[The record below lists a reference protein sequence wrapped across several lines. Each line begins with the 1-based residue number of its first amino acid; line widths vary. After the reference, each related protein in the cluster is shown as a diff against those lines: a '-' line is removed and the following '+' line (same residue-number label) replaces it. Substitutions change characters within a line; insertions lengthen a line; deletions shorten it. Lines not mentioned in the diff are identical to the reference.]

1 MSRFKLSTRSR
12 SRLNGVKPALIGVVE
27 RAITL
32 TRVDFGVISGVRTP
46 AEQARLVASGASTT
60 HNSKHLTGDAVDVM
74 AYVGPQGRWEL
85 PLYYT
90 IAEAFRDAASQL
102 GVRIRWGGAWVE
114 LKPGMDP
121 KQEVKAYVLRRQK
134 IGREAFIDAGHVELV

>member
-46 AEQARLVASGASTT
+46 AEQARLVASGASQT
-60 HNSKHLTGDAVDVM
+60 HDSKHLTGDAVDVM
-74 AYVGPQGRWEL
+74 AYVGSQGRWEL
-85 PLYYT
+85 PLYYD
-90 IAEAFRDAASQL
+90 IAEAFRDAAAQL
-102 GVRIRWGGAWVE
+102 GVRIRWGGAWIE
-114 LKPGMDP
+114 LTPGVDP
-121 KQEVKAYVLRRQK
+121 GKAVLDYAARRRSQ
-134 IGREAFIDAGHVELV
+134 GRKAFIDAGHVELI